1 MIEIFGPKILENFQN
16 PFCKVFFKKSH
27 DSQAFPPIDKSP
39 TIPFNKALLHIPT
52 YYMFFNCS
60 TLIAPP

>member
-39 TIPFNKALLHIPT
+39 TMHSLSTIPFNKALLHITHPHLLHV
-52 YYMFFNCS
+52 F
-60 TLIAPP
+60 